1 MKVRV
6 DSSVCGG
13 HSDCTVTAP
22 EVFAFVD
29 DDDEVV
35 TVIQPDPPAEL
46 RAKVQM
52 AADCCPT
59 QAISIEG

>member
-6 DSSVCGG
+6 DNRVCGG

-35 TVIQPDPPAEL
+35 TVIQPEPPARL
-46 RAKVQM
+46 GATVQM
-52 AADCCPT
+52 AADYCPT